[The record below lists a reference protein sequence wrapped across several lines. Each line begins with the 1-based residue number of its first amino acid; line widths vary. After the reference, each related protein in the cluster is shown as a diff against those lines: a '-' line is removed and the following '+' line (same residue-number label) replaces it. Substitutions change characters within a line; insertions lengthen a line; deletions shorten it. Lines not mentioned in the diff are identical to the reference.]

1 MNHGGTETQR
11 FHTRYFLK
19 TGYRRFRQSHLCLLC
34 ASVSLWSILLAAC
47 SIPSLEKPECTQARE
62 SIKQFYSFHVG
73 NDMRPSP
80 EKLKLREKFL
90 TKELAEKLAAS
101 TETVRDY
108 FTASENFPKA
118 FRVGF
123 CESVSPDKT
132 LFQVLLLWHET
143 DKNIQREIK
152 VEMVKENDKWLV
164 NNVLDQ

>member
-1 MNHGGTETQR
+1 
-11 FHTRYFLK
+11 
-19 TGYRRFRQSHLCLLC
+19 
-34 ASVSLWSILLAAC
+34 
-47 SIPSLEKPECTQARE
+47 
-62 SIKQFYSFHVG
+62 
-73 NDMRPSP
+73 MRPSP

-118 FRVGF
+118 FRVGS